1 MKRATLRQSL
11 RSKLGYYI
19 VEQLESERPYS
30 IIKVYTSPYGAYV
43 QSCVWTRGGWGPN
56 SGMTYGLLIA
66 IRYKTRKSAEAALKR
81 IKYMETMQALSTIGE

>member
-30 IIKVYTSPYGAYV
+30 IIKVYTSPNGKYLR
-43 QSCVWTRGGWGPN
+43 SCVWTRHGWGPN
-56 SGMTYGLLIA
+56 AGMTYCLQIA
-66 IRYKTRKSAEAALKR
+66 IRYKTRKSAEARLER
-81 IKYMETMQALSTIGE
+81 IKYMETMQALSNIGE